1 MRARHPAAVCA
12 AALAACASLATA
24 LVPPLAKRCP
34 HAADCAPAP
43 RRTRPGHATESRTRL
58 AAVPVDIETSDKSEW
73 YILQCYVGN
82 EIWCGETV
90 KEILSYPENAHSRS
104 RVEEIL
110 VPTEKVASTR
120 GKTVFHKDRVVYPGY
135 MFLKW
140 KPDQDSWNVLTRIPK
155 VANFVGDDP
164 GMRNGIGDV
173 VAGYKGAVVPVPL
186 TDREVTGMLKI
197 TLEGQDVGT
206 ENIVDTYAL
215 GDVVAVIKGALAGE
229 RGLVKRVKN
238 DQLIVT
244 LTGASNFD
252 EFFEPDQVRL
262 LTPEEVAQM
271 AQAEEM
277 AAARADNA
285 AREAAERDA
294 RRKDRDAPPDY
305 STADAGLDSRRQR
318 RSERKEAAPYDVDD
332 GAGRAALR
340 SRWDTQALASDR
352 EASLGSGAAVDAD
365 LDRDEYTTAKDD
377 PDDALLGAP
386 SAEDD
391 AFFDSLFADMDE
403 KDEKEKPGSR
413 KAEAAS
419 DDDLLRSLLSD
430 DGTDALFKDDDD
442 DSFAAF
448 LGDDKDDL
456 FGDDDDDA
464 ELLSILGIGGGGD
477 AAPAPAPAPAPAAA
491 ASYATMTVPK
501 LKKLLKARGLKVG
514 GKKAE
519 LVARLE
525 EA

>member
-12 AALAACASLATA
+12 AALAAFASLATA
-24 LVPPLAKRCP
+24 LVPPLAAHCSR
-34 HAADCAPAP
+34 ATDRAPAP
-43 RRTRPGHATESRTRL
+43 RRTRL

-90 KEILSYPENAHSRS
+90 KEILSYPENAAARS

-197 TLEGQDVGT
+197 TLEGQDVGV

-215 GDVVAVIKGALAGE
+215 GDVVAVIKGALTGE

-285 AREAAERDA
+285 AREAAEREA

-318 RSERKEAAPYDVDD
+318 RSERKESTPYDVDD
-332 GAGRAALR
+332 GAGRAAQR

-430 DGTDALFKDDDD
+430 DGTDALFEEEDDDD

-477 AAPAPAPAPAPAAA
+477 AAPAPAPAPAAAPGA
-491 ASYATMTVPK
+491 YATMTVPK
-501 LKKLLKARGLKVG
+501 LKELLKARGLKVG